1 MRRKSDLPE
10 LLAPAGD
17 FEALL
22 AAVSAGADAVY
33 LGGRAFGARAYAK
46 NFDLDEI
53 ERAVE
58 YCHLH
63 GVKLYVTVNTLI
75 FDREMRE
82 LSDYAARLWEIGV
95 DALIITDLGAI
106 REIKRRVPKMELHA
120 STQMSVH
127 SADGAK
133 MAAELGC
140 SRVVLARELSYDNIK
155 AATEGSPIE
164 TEVFLH
170 GALCVCHSG
179 QCLFSSLVGG
189 RSGNRGECA
198 QPCRL
203 PFGDGYPLS
212 LSDLSL
218 ASHIEELIATGTAS
232 LKIEGRMKSPEYVY
246 TVTSIYRRLLDER
259 RSANSAELATLKAA
273 FSRGG
278 FTDGYFTGKTFS
290 KMTGIRSD
298 ADKSDTKSLG
308 EMSFKPKT
316 VAITASA
323 KIKRGEPAELTFTL
337 VDRSVTVTGDTP
349 SDAISSPLTEESVKE
364 RLAKLG
370 GTPLSLSAEDIDL
383 DLDERLNL
391 APSAINAL
399 RREATERLLSQK
411 REPGGIEYAPCT
423 EKIAARKLSTALFLQ
438 GKMLTKVYKNAESCF
453 DVIFVPL
460 MEYHNLGEWA
470 NGVYLPPIVTD
481 SERERVRAALTAA
494 VKCGAKYALV
504 GNIGHLPLLSG
515 LDITPIG
522 DFRLNITNRQARV
535 AYAELGI
542 RESLLSAELTL
553 PMARDVGG
561 GAIVYGRIPLMLTER
576 CFMKENFGCEN
587 CSECALTDRRGAKF
601 PMMREFEHR
610 NLILNSHLTYM
621 GDKGTD
627 LASAGILHRH
637 AIFSAES
644 PGELD
649 AAISAISHG
658 MHLSGATAVR
668 RMGKRDAETAKPAA
682 QKPEST
688 AKKPEKAA
696 KRPHKPLPVLKNDR
710 KSGKSAPKHKSK
722 RK

>member
-63 GVKLYVTVNTLI
+63 GVKLYVTVNTLV
-75 FDREMRE
+75 FDKEMRE
-82 LSDYAARLWEIGV
+82 LSDYAARLWEVGV

-127 SADGAK
+127 SADGAR
-133 MAAELGC
+133 MAAALGC
-140 SRVVLARELSYDNIK
+140 SRVVLARELSYENIK

-246 TVTSIYRRLLDER
+246 TVTSIYRRLLDEG
-259 RSANSAELATLKAA
+259 RSANAEELATLKAA

-278 FTDGYFTGKTFS
+278 FTDGYFTGRTFS

-308 EMSFKPKT
+308 EMSFAPKA
-316 VAITASA
+316 VAITARA
-323 KIKRGEPAELTFTL
+323 KIKRGERTELTFTL
-337 VDRSVTVTGDTP
+337 GDKSVTVRGDIP
-349 SDAISSPLTEESVKE
+349 SDAISSPLTEDSVKE
-364 RLAKLG
+364 RLTKLG
-370 GTPLSLSAEDIDL
+370 GTPLALSVDKIKLE
-383 DLDERLNL
+383 LDEGLNL

-399 RREATERLLSQK
+399 RREATEKLLSQK
-411 REPGGIEYAPCT
+411 REPSGVGYTPST
-423 EKIAARKLSTALFLQ
+423 EKIAARKLNTALFLQ
-438 GKMLTKVYKNAESCF
+438 GEMLTKVYKNALSCF

-460 MEYHNLGEWA
+460 MEYRNLGEWA
-470 NGVYLPPIVTD
+470 NGVYLPPVVTD
-481 SERERVRAALTAA
+481 SERARVLAALESA

-522 DFRLNITNRQARV
+522 DFRLNITNREARL
-535 AYAELGI
+535 AYADLGI
-542 RESLLSAELTL
+542 KESLLSAELTL
-553 PMARDVGG
+553 PMARDIGG
-561 GAIVYGRIPLMLTER
+561 GAIVYGRIPLMITER
-576 CFMKENFGCEN
+576 CFMKENFGCNN

-621 GDKGTD
+621 GDKEAELT
-627 LASAGILHRH
+627 SAGILHRH
-637 AIFSAES
+637 AIFSTES
-644 PGELD
+644 LGELD
-649 AAISAISHG
+649 AAIGAISHG
-658 MHLSGATAVR
+658 TALSGAIAVR
-668 RMGKRDAETAKPAA
+668 RMGKRDAEAAKPAA
-682 QKPEST
+682 QKSEKV
-688 AKKPEKAA
+688 AKKPQK
-696 KRPHKPLPVLKNDR
+696 PHPVLKNDR
-710 KSGKSAPKHKSK
+710 KSIKNSQKYKSK

>member
-1 MRRKSDLPE
+1 MKRKSKLPE

-46 NFDLDEI
+46 NFEIDEI

-58 YCHLH
+58 YCHLY
-63 GVKLYVTVNTLI
+63 GVKLYVTVNTLV
-75 FDREMRE
+75 FDKEMRE
-82 LSDYAARLWEIGV
+82 LSDYAAKLWEVGV

-133 MAAELGC
+133 MAAALGC
-140 SRVVLARELSYDNIK
+140 SRVVLARELSYENIR

-246 TVTSIYRRLLDER
+246 TVTSIYRRLLDEG
-259 RSANSAELATLKAA
+259 RSANSEELATLKAA

-278 FTDGYFTGKTFS
+278 FTDGYFTGRTFS
-290 KMTGIRSD
+290 KMTGIRSE

-308 EMSFKPKT
+308 EMSFAPKA

-323 KIKRGEPAELTFTL
+323 KIKRGERTELTFTL
-337 VDRSVTVTGDTP
+337 GDKSVTVRGDIP

-370 GTPLSLSAEDIDL
+370 GTPLSLSVD
-383 DLDERLNL
+383 
-391 APSAINAL
+391 
-399 RREATERLLSQK
+399 
-411 REPGGIEYAPCT
+411 
-423 EKIAARKLSTALFLQ
+423 KIKL
-438 GKMLTKVYKNAESCF
+438 
-453 DVIFVPL
+453 
-460 MEYHNLGEWA
+460 
-470 NGVYLPPIVTD
+470 
-481 SERERVRAALTAA
+481 
-494 VKCGAKYALV
+494 
-504 GNIGHLPLLSG
+504 
-515 LDITPIG
+515 
-522 DFRLNITNRQARV
+522 
-535 AYAELGI
+535 
-542 RESLLSAELTL
+542 
-553 PMARDVGG
+553 
-561 GAIVYGRIPLMLTER
+561 
-576 CFMKENFGCEN
+576 
-587 CSECALTDRRGAKF
+587 
-601 PMMREFEHR
+601 
-610 NLILNSHLTYM
+610 
-621 GDKGTD
+621 
-627 LASAGILHRH
+627 
-637 AIFSAES
+637 
-644 PGELD
+644 ELD
-649 AAISAISHG
+649 ALLLCEGIYSVTTQTQGCCALNTAI
-658 MHLSGATAVR
+658 R
-668 RMGKRDAETAKPAA
+668 E
-682 QKPEST
+682 
-688 AKKPEKAA
+688 
-696 KRPHKPLPVLKNDR
+696 
-710 KSGKSAPKHKSK
+710 
-722 RK
+722 

>member
-1 MRRKSDLPE
+1 MRRKSKLPE

-58 YCHLH
+58 YCHLY
-63 GVKLYVTVNTLI
+63 GVKLYVTVNTLV
-75 FDREMRE
+75 FDKEMRE
-82 LSDYAARLWEIGV
+82 LSDYAAKLWEVGV

-106 REIKRRVPKMELHA
+106 REIKRRVPNMELHA

-127 SADGAK
+127 SADGAR
-133 MAAELGC
+133 MAAALGC
-140 SRVVLARELSYDNIK
+140 SRVVLARELSYENIK

-246 TVTSIYRRLLDER
+246 TVTSIYRRLLDEG
-259 RSANSAELATLKAA
+259 RSANAEELATLKAA

-278 FTDGYFTGKTFS
+278 FTDGYFTGRTFS

-308 EMSFKPKT
+308 EMSFAPKT

-323 KIKRGEPAELTFTL
+323 KIKRGELAELVFTL
-337 VDRSVTVTGDTP
+337 GDRSVTVRGEIP

-370 GTPLSLSAEDIDL
+370 GTPLSLSVDKIKLE
-383 DLDERLNL
+383 LDEGLNL

-399 RREATERLLSQK
+399 RREATEKLLSQK
-411 REPGGIEYAPCT
+411 REPSDVGYTPST
-423 EKIAARKLSTALFLQ
+423 EKIAARKLNTALFLQ
-438 GKMLTKVYKNAESCF
+438 GEMLTKVYKNALSCF

-470 NGVYLPPIVTD
+470 NGVYLPPVVTD
-481 SERERVRAALTAA
+481 SERARVLAALESA

-504 GNIGHLPLLSG
+504 GNIGHIPLLSG

-522 DFRLNITNRQARV
+522 DFRLNITNREARL

-542 RESLLSAELTL
+542 KESLLSAELTL
-553 PMARDVGG
+553 PMARDIGG
-561 GAIVYGRIPLMLTER
+561 GAIVYGRIPLMITER
-576 CFMKENFGCEN
+576 CFMKENFGCNN

-621 GDKGTD
+621 GDKEAELT
-627 LASAGILHRH
+627 SAGILHRH
-637 AIFSAES
+637 AIFSTES
-644 PGELD
+644 LGELD
-649 AAISAISHG
+649 AAIGAISHG
-658 MHLSGATAVR
+658 AALSGTTALR
-668 RMGKRDAETAKPAA
+668 RMGKRDAEAAKPTA
-682 QKPEST
+682 QKSENT
-688 AKKPEKAA
+688 A
-696 KRPHKPLPVLKNDR
+696 KRPQKPHPVLKNDR
-710 KSGKSAPKHKSK
+710 KSIKNSQKYKNK

>member
-1 MRRKSDLPE
+1 MRRKSKLPE

-46 NFDLDEI
+46 NFEIDEI

-58 YCHLH
+58 YCHLY
-63 GVKLYVTVNTLI
+63 GVKLYVTVNTLV
-75 FDREMRE
+75 FDKEMRE
-82 LSDYAARLWEIGV
+82 LSDYAAKLWEVGV

-133 MAAELGC
+133 MAAALGC
-140 SRVVLARELSYDNIK
+140 SRVVLARELSYENIK

-246 TVTSIYRRLLDER
+246 TVTSIYRRLLDEG
-259 RSANSAELATLKAA
+259 RSANSEELAMLKAA

-278 FTDGYFTGKTFS
+278 FTDGYFTGRTFS

-308 EMSFKPKT
+308 EMSFAPKA

-323 KIKRGEPAELTFTL
+323 KIKRGERTKLTFTL
-337 VDRSVTVTGDTP
+337 GDRSVTVRGDIP

-383 DLDERLNL
+383 ELDAGLNL

-399 RREATERLLSQK
+399 RREAAERLLSQK
-411 REPGGIEYAPCT
+411 REPSGIEYTPST
-423 EKIAARKLSTALFLQ
+423 EKITARKLNTALFLQ
-438 GKMLTKVYKNAESCF
+438 GEMLTKVYKDAESCF
-453 DVIFVPL
+453 DIIFVPL
-460 MEYHNLGEWA
+460 MEYHNLGDWA
-470 NGVYLPPIVTD
+470 NGVYLPPVVTD
-481 SERERVRAALTAA
+481 SERARVLAALESA

-504 GNIGHLPLLSG
+504 GNIGHLPLLSE

-522 DFRLNITNRQARV
+522 DFRLNITNRQAR
-535 AYAELGI
+535 
-542 RESLLSAELTL
+542 
-553 PMARDVGG
+553 
-561 GAIVYGRIPLMLTER
+561 
-576 CFMKENFGCEN
+576 
-587 CSECALTDRRGAKF
+587 
-601 PMMREFEHR
+601 
-610 NLILNSHLTYM
+610 
-621 GDKGTD
+621 
-627 LASAGILHRH
+627 LA
-637 AIFSAES
+637 
-644 PGELD
+644 
-649 AAISAISHG
+649 
-658 MHLSGATAVR
+658 
-668 RMGKRDAETAKPAA
+668 
-682 QKPEST
+682 
-688 AKKPEKAA
+688 
-696 KRPHKPLPVLKNDR
+696 
-710 KSGKSAPKHKSK
+710 
-722 RK
+722 